1 MKTIAFTGRRPK
13 YLGGYDA
20 RKYANFYTEFM
31 PWLEWFYSQ
40 GYTRFISGGAQGFDM
55 LAFGC
60 VNQLRQKH
68 FEIGDAQVEN
78 IVYIPFEGQS
88 NKWAENGIFSKAD
101 YNQMLAL
108 ATDTKLVCDVSNP
121 QGNFAIRCL
130 MVRNHAMIDDADLV
144 VALYEG
150 RGDSWVSAK
159 GGTPEAIRYAKKQ
172 GKPVFR
178 VGYRLDE
185 NGLLSVQGKG
195 FI

>member
-1 MKTIAFTGRRPK
+1 MSKTIAFTGRRPK

-20 RKYANFYTEFM
+20 RKYANFCTEFM
-31 PWLEWFYSQ
+31 PLLEDFYSK

-60 VNQLRQKH
+60 VDQLRRNH
-68 FEIGDAQVEN
+68 FEIGDEQVEN

-88 NKWAENGIFSKAD
+88 DRWAEKGIFSQSD

-108 ATDTKLVCDVSNP
+108 ATDTKLISDIAYP

-130 MVRNHAMIDDADLV
+130 MARNEAMIDDADLV
-144 VALYEG
+144 VALYD
-150 RGDSWVSAK
+150 GDDWVTDK
-159 GGTPEAIRYAKKQ
+159 GGTPQAIRYAKKI
-172 GKPVFR
+172 GKQVFQ
-178 VGYRLDE
+178 VGYRMNEKGQLIVE
-185 NGLLSVQGKG
+185 MKG